1 MLFSLWQQC
10 MVKFLQWIIFKK
22 WNIIV
27 TWYCMYKTD
36 EESINHLR
44 HWAIAKDLGS
54 MVFPLFD
61 ISWIMPYSMKDLL
74 ACWRGGFKRHLST
87 DIWNATP
94 LRLMWCIWKVCNSR
108 SFDEIQSPLLHFKF
122 FFLRLLFNWFKYI
135 GDCSSFLEFLDLC
148 DFRLYVVF

>member
-1 MLFSLWQQC
+1 
-10 MVKFLQWIIFKK
+10 
-22 WNIIV
+22 
-27 TWYCMYKTD
+27 
-36 EESINHLR
+36 
-44 HWAIAKDLGS
+44 